1 MNAQRRAIRETLL
14 AAPEVAAITTRVFS
28 GKAGLS
34 AAAPYIIVRLAGV
47 ERPRTHDMRDSPWRR
62 KADQQTWEIVCVA
75 EDGDV
80 ADRLGEAVDN
90 ALDGRTSVDGTLA
103 LLFEDAS
110 DVTDFKQDQSG
121 AILHQMS
128 LMFLVRRRP
137 Q

>member
-1 MNAQRRAIRETLL
+1 MNAQRKAIREALL
-14 AAPEVAAITTRVFS
+14 ATPEVAAITTRVFS
-28 GKAGLS
+28 GKASL
-34 AAAPYIIVRLAGV
+34 AAAVPYIIIRLAGV
-47 ERPRTHDMRDSPWRR
+47 ERPRSHDMRDNPWRR

-80 ADRLGEAVDN
+80 ADALAEAVDN
-90 ALDGRTSVDGTLA
+90 ALDGRTVIEDTA
-103 LLFEDAS
+103 LLLFDDAS

-121 AILHQMS
+121 TILHQMS